1 MCSHCQFMMTNC
13 RQEFCSNVLKCSATM
28 EMDNKTD
35 VRYVNA
41 ASKYKVNILLYTFR
55 FGTCKDLC
63 VPQAGNTWN
72 GMRFHEVPEIIQSRT
87 LALTTFYK
95 VQKVAGQPELHK
107 KATLPRQEFH
117 DTPSIIPIK
126 INIRYGRPWYVLN
139 SKYGNKHP
147 A

>member
-1 MCSHCQFMMTNC
+1 
-13 RQEFCSNVLKCSATM
+13 
-28 EMDNKTD
+28 
-35 VRYVNA
+35 
-41 ASKYKVNILLYTFR
+41 
-55 FGTCKDLC
+55 
-63 VPQAGNTWN
+63 
-72 GMRFHEVPEIIQSRT
+72 MRFHEVPEIIQSRT